1 MSPQIIIGV
10 YRLSVMWLETTSL
23 TDASPLNTPRS
34 KALFYIFHVLPE
46 WLASVI
52 LFGYNIRKTFGTG
65 LCGDWRLW
73 DETEKER
80 VKRLARVA
88 KREAKRKEKK
98 SQLVDIEEVEMKGRF

>member
-1 MSPQIIIGV
+1 MIGV
-10 YRLSVMWLETTSL
+10 YRLSVMGFKTTSL
-23 TDASPLNTPRS
+23 SAPSPLNTPLS
-34 KALFYIFHVLPE
+34 KAAFYVFHVLPE
-46 WLASVI
+46 WLASLI

-65 LCGDWRLW
+65 LLGDWRLW

-98 SQLVDIEEVEMKGRF
+98 MQMVDTEEVEMKGQV

>member
-1 MSPQIIIGV
+1 MIGI
-10 YRLSVMWLETTSL
+10 YRLSVMWLKVTSL
-23 TDASPLNTPRS
+23 SDPSPLNMPGS

-46 WLASVI
+46 WLASAI

-80 VKRLARVA
+80 VKRLARIA
-88 KREAKRKEKK
+88 KQEAKRKEKK
-98 SQLVDIEEVEMKGRF
+98 LQLVDIEEVEMKGQV

>member
-1 MSPQIIIGV
+1 MISV
-10 YRLSVMWLETTSL
+10 YRLSVMWIKTTSL
-23 TDASPLNTPRS
+23 SAPSPLNTPTS
-34 KALFYIFHVLPE
+34 KALFYVFHVLPE

-52 LFGYNIRKTFGTG
+52 LFGDNIRKTFGTG
-65 LCGDWRLW
+65 LVGDWRLW

-98 SQLVDIEEVEMKGRF
+98 MQLVDAEVVEKGFGQV

>member
-1 MSPQIIIGV
+1 MIGI
-10 YRLSVMWLETTSL
+10 YRLSVMWLKVTSL
-23 TDASPLNTPRS
+23 SDPSPLNTPSS

-46 WLASVI
+46 WLASAI

-80 VKRLARVA
+80 VKRMARIA
-88 KREAKRKEKK
+88 KRDAKRKEKK
-98 SQLVDIEEVEMKGRF
+98 LKLVDSEEVEMKGQV